1 MPRVIKSRA
10 LLQRER
16 QHLVLTMYAQ
26 GKTPD
31 QIALDLKMG
40 VGEVT
45 ADIGQATDRL
55 LSHFTCPPQ
64 HTFIR
69 YAVFNLSI
77 IRKLQQIIERF
88 EADDK
93 TVQYNSIISALK
105 TQSDLNDKILEK
117 GIEYGVIEHK
127 RVSSAVKHPQDIKAM
142 LKKEILSLSS
152 LLDEVDLS
160 ISFHAARRSYR
171 LKEERKEYEASISY
185 SPIVIKPLIGPG
197 GVLRVIPD
205 WKYPKRSYGYRVDG
219 RMAALSPAK
228 CSPDQQE
235 HFRIAQEMR
244 KLSTEIDKAQLL
256 EPAMS
261 VVVPRIPNATRQPGQ
276 DNQEKQEK
284 QETSQ
289 GQQWLM
295 KPSLSHAGR

>member
-1 MPRVIKSRA
+1 
-10 LLQRER
+10 
-16 QHLVLTMYAQ
+16 MYAQ

-45 ADIGQATDRL
+45 SDIGQATDRL
-55 LSHFTCPPQ
+55 LAHFTCPPQ

-69 YAVFNLSI
+69 YAVFNLAI

-117 GIEYGVIEHK
+117 GLLYGVVEHK
-127 RVSSAVKHPQDIKAM
+127 RVSGAVKRPQDIKAM

-160 ISFHAARRSYR
+160 ISFHAARRSHR
-171 LKEERKEYEASISY
+171 LREERKEYEASRSY

-205 WKYPKRSYGYRVDG
+205 WKFPRRSYGYRDDG

-228 CSPDQQE
+228 CSPEQQE

-244 KLSTEIDKAQLL
+244 KLSTEIDRAQLQ
-256 EPAMS
+256 EPSLS
-261 VVVPRIPNATRQPGQ
+261 VILPRIPNATRQPQESSLQEGQ
-276 DNQEKQEK
+276 DQAQPKKTDTN
-284 QETSQ
+284 T
-289 GQQWLM
+289 WLV
-295 KPSLSHAGR
+295 KPTLPPR